1 MENVAHEYY
10 EHVIMSTVLPLLEVI
25 TQSMV
30 CGLNVVEITFKF
42 KHDGNWLVHIF
53 KKELSYAIYSFSD
66 SFPL

>member
-10 EHVIMSTVLPLLEVI
+10 ENVIMSTVLPLLEVI

-42 KHDGNWLVHIF
+42 KHNGNWLVHIF
-53 KKELSYAIYSFSD
+53 KK
-66 SFPL
+66 